1 MYYRVMMIHP
11 IWHNRRRQVTK
22 NGPNGLKL
30 QMQNNNIGS
39 LQGDGDSNPYESLI
53 TNAKIMLVD
62 DEPINTDVLQT
73 YLEGEGYSNF
83 ITTSESVQAIEIMRR
98 EKPDVVLLD
107 LMMPDVSGFDI
118 LNMMRN
124 DKTLTYIPVV
134 ILTSSDDGETK
145 LKALQLGAMDFLAKP
160 VDASELALRLRNTLG
175 AKAYQHH
182 LVNFDQ
188 LTGLPKRET
197 FMETID
203 SATIVMSS
211 NNEKGAA
218 LHIYIDNLKNINSTM
233 GHENGNK
240 IIQTFARRLEASVRS
255 AGSVQNA
262 FDLDTQVNIAR
273 TGGDKFTVFLSPL
286 QNPQQ
291 AAALARKIADDTS
304 QPIKLDNRS
313 MFTSAKIGIA
323 IYPDDGDSV
332 QTLFHNA
339 ETAMSYVRDHGGKEN
354 FTFYSSSMNEES
366 ARVLAIET
374 GLQTAIEKN
383 ELRVT
388 YQPKVD
394 VQTGKIVGA
403 EALVR
408 WISGDLGFVG
418 PDQFISIAERTG
430 QIIPIG
436 EWILKQACSQAAI
449 WKDKFGFDFRI
460 AVNMSIRQIHD
471 SDMCATTKE
480 ALTESGLPANCLTL
494 ELTENMVMENA
505 ESNIEL
511 LRTLKSLG
519 IKLSIDDFGTG
530 YSSLSYLQRFPLD
543 ELKIDRSFIEE
554 IKSENH
560 RAPIV
565 RAMVSLAH
573 DLEMS
578 VVAEGVETEMQLQHM
593 RALECEVYQGYLRS
607 KPIVADAFEAL
618 LELDYPNAQAA

>member
-1 MYYRVMMIHP
+1 MTNHQTCERQRNYYMAIP
-11 IWHNRRRQVTK
+11 
-22 NGPNGLKL
+22 
-30 QMQNNNIGS
+30 MQNDVNDNLIGEE
-39 LQGDGDSNPYESLI
+39 DSNQYESLI
-53 TNAKIMLVD
+53 SNAKIMLVD

-83 ITTSESVQAIEIMRR
+83 VSTSESVQAIEIMRQ

-118 LNMMRN
+118 LNMMRS
-124 DKTLTYIPVV
+124 DKLLTHIPVV

-182 LVNFDQ
+182 LINFDQ
-188 LTGLPKRET
+188 LTGFPKRDT
-197 FMETID
+197 FMEDVDSTTILM
-203 SATIVMSS
+203 SA

-218 LHIYIDNLKNINSTM
+218 LHIYIDNLKTINATM
-233 GHENGNK
+233 GREHGNK

-255 AGSVQNA
+255 AGSIQTA
-262 FDLDTQVNIAR
+262 FDVDTHVNIAR
-273 TGGDKFTVFLSPL
+273 TGGDKFTVFLGPI

-291 AAALARKIADDTS
+291 AAVLARKIVADTG
-304 QPIKLDNRS
+304 QAIKIDGRS
-313 MFTSAKIGIA
+313 MFTIAKIGIA
-323 IYPDDGDSV
+323 IYPDDGTSV
-332 QTLFHNA
+332 QTLFGNA
-339 ETAMSYVRDHGGKEN
+339 ETAMSHVRDNGSKEN
-354 FTFYSSSMNEES
+354 FAFYSATMDEES

-403 EALVR
+403 EALIR
-408 WISGDLGFVG
+408 WVSGELGYVG

-436 EWILKQACSQAAI
+436 AWILQQACTQAAL
-449 WKDKFGFDFRI
+449 WRQKYGFDFRI

-471 SDMCATTKE
+471 SDMHATASESLAE
-480 ALTESGLPANCLTL
+480 AGLPANCLTL

-511 LRTLKSLG
+511 LRKLKSLG
-519 IKLSIDDFGTG
+519 LKLSIDDFGTG

-554 IKSENH
+554 INSENQ

-593 RALECEVYQGYLRS
+593 RSLNCELYQGYLRS
-607 KPIVADAFEAL
+607 KPVVADAFTEL
-618 LELDYPNAQAA
+618 LDNDYPAQKAA

>member
-1 MYYRVMMIHP
+1 MAIDDP
-11 IWHNRRRQVTK
+11 DNE
-22 NGPNGLKL
+22 
-30 QMQNNNIGS
+30 QN
-39 LQGDGDSNPYESLI
+39 SNPYESLI
-53 TNAKIMLVD
+53 DNAKIMLVD

-83 ITTSESVQAIEIMRR
+83 VTTSESVQAIDIMRR

-118 LNMMRN
+118 LTMMRN
-124 DKTLTYIPVV
+124 DKSLAYIPVV

-188 LTGLPKRET
+188 LTGLPKRDA
-197 FMETID
+197 FMEALD
-203 SATIVMSS
+203 SATIAMSS
-211 NNEKGAA
+211 SNDKGAA
-218 LHIYIDNLKNINSTM
+218 LHIYIDNLKSINSTI
-233 GHENGNK
+233 GRDSGNK
-240 IIQTFARRLEASVRS
+240 MIQTFARRLEAS
-255 AGSVQNA
+255 AKAFASVQNA
-262 FDLDTQVNIAR
+262 FDTETQIHIAR
-273 TGGDKFTVFLSPL
+273 TGGDKFTMFMGPL
-286 QNPQQ
+286 QNTQQ
-291 AAALARKIADDTS
+291 AAALARKIEDDTN
-304 QPIKLDNRS
+304 QAIKLDDRS
-313 MFTSAKIGIA
+313 MLASTKIGIA
-323 IYPDDGDSV
+323 IYPDDGDNA
-332 QTLFHNA
+332 QTLFSNA
-339 ETAMSYVRDHGGKEN
+339 ETAMSHIRDNGGKEN
-354 FTFYSSSMNEES
+354 HIFYSGSMNEES
-366 ARVLAIET
+366 ARVMAIET
-374 GLQTAIEKN
+374 GLQSAIEKN

-394 VQTGKIVGA
+394 IQTGKIIGA

-430 QIIPIG
+430 QIIQIG
-436 EWILKQACSQAAI
+436 EWVLKQACSQAAI
-449 WKDKFGFDFRI
+449 WKNKYGFDFRM
-460 AVNMSIRQIHD
+460 AVNMSIKQIHD
-471 SDMCATTKE
+471 SDMRETTKE
-480 ALTESGLPANCLTL
+480 ALSESGLTANCLTL

-511 LRTLKSLG
+511 LRGLKELG

-554 IKSENH
+554 IDSENA

-578 VVAEGVETEMQLQHM
+578 VVAEGIETDTQLQHM
-593 RALECEVYQGYLRS
+593 RGLECELYQGYLRS
-607 KPIVADAFEAL
+607 KPVVADAFEEML
-618 LELDYPNAQAA
+618 DLDYPNTKAA

>member
-1 MYYRVMMIHP
+1 MEIDDLD
-11 IWHNRRRQVTK
+11 N
-22 NGPNGLKL
+22 
-30 QMQNNNIGS
+30 
-39 LQGDGDSNPYESLI
+39 QGNEQDSNHYESLI
-53 TNAKIMLVD
+53 NNAKIMLVD

-83 ITTSESVQAIEIMRR
+83 ITTSESVQAIDIMQR

-118 LNMMRN
+118 LTMMRN
-124 DKTLTYIPVV
+124 DKSLTHIPVV

-145 LKALQLGAMDFLAKP
+145 LRALQLGAMDFLAKP

-188 LTGLPKRET
+188 LTGLPKREK
-197 FMETID
+197 FMESID
-203 SATIVMSS
+203 SATILLNSKKS
-211 NNEKGAA
+211 QGAA
-218 LHIYIDNLKNINSTM
+218 LHVFIDNLKNINSTM
-233 GHENGNK
+233 GRESGNK
-240 IIQTFARRLEASVRS
+240 MIQTFARRLEASVK
-255 AGSVQNA
+255 ATGSVQSA
-262 FDLDTQVNIAR
+262 FDPDTDFHIAR
-273 TGGDKFTVFLSPL
+273 TGGDKFTVFLAPI
-286 QNPQQ
+286 QDRQQ
-291 AAALARKIADDTS
+291 AAALARKIEDDTN
-304 QPIKLDNRS
+304 QAIKLDNRS
-313 MFTSAKIGIA
+313 MLASTKIGIA
-323 IYPDDGDSV
+323 IYPEDGDDV
-332 QTLFHNA
+332 QTLFSNA
-339 ETAMSYVRDHGGKEN
+339 ETAMTHIRDHGGKEN
-354 FTFYSSSMNEES
+354 HTFYTASMNEES

-374 GLQTAIEKN
+374 GLRTAIQKN

-394 VQTGKIVGA
+394 IQTGKIVGA

-430 QIIPIG
+430 QIIEIG
-436 EWILKQACSQAAI
+436 EYVLKQACSQAAL
-449 WKDKFGFDFRI
+449 WKNKYGFDFRM
-460 AVNMSIRQIHD
+460 AVNMSIKQVHD

-480 ALTESGLPANCLTL
+480 ALSESGLPSNCLTL

-511 LRTLKSLG
+511 LRELKELG
-519 IKLSIDDFGTG
+519 VKLSIDDFGTG

-554 IKSENH
+554 IESEND

-578 VVAEGVETEMQLQHM
+578 VVAEGIETEVQLQHM
-593 RALECEVYQGYLRS
+593 RGLNCELYQGYLRS
-607 KPIVADAFEAL
+607 KPVVADAFEEL
-618 LELDYPNAQAA
+618 LQIDYPDIKAA

>member
-1 MYYRVMMIHP
+1 MHIDDP
-11 IWHNRRRQVTK
+11 DNLDD
-22 NGPNGLKL
+22 G
-30 QMQNNNIGS
+30 QN
-39 LQGDGDSNPYESLI
+39 SNPYESLI
-53 TNAKIMLVD
+53 NNAKIMLVD

-83 ITTSESVQAIEIMRR
+83 ITTSESVKAIDIMRR

-107 LMMPDVSGFDI
+107 LMMPEVSGFDI
-118 LNMMRN
+118 LTMMRN
-124 DKTLTYIPVV
+124 DQALTYIPVV

-188 LTGLPKRET
+188 LTGLLKREA
-197 FMETID
+197 FMEAMD
-203 SATIVMSS
+203 SATIAMNSS
-211 NNEKGAA
+211 NDKAA
-218 LHIYIDNLKNINSTM
+218 VLHIYIDNLKNINSTM
-233 GHENGNK
+233 GRDSGNK
-240 IIQTFARRLEASVRS
+240 TIQTFARRLEASV
-255 AGSVQNA
+255 AAFGSVQNA
-262 FDLDTQVNIAR
+262 FDLDTQIHIAR
-273 TGGDKFTVFLSPL
+273 TGGDKFTVFLGPV

-291 AAALARKIADDTS
+291 AAALARKIEDDTN
-304 QPIKLDNRS
+304 QTVKLDDRS
-313 MFTSAKIGIA
+313 MLCSTKIGIA
-323 IYPDDGDSV
+323 IYP
-332 QTLFHNA
+332 
-339 ETAMSYVRDHGGKEN
+339 
-354 FTFYSSSMNEES
+354 SSMNEES

-374 GLQTAIEKN
+374 GLQSAIQKN

-408 WISGDLGFVG
+408 WISADLGFVG
-418 PDQFISIAERTG
+418 PDHFISIAERTG

-436 EWILKQACSQAAI
+436 EWVLKQASSQAAI
-449 WKDKFGFDFRI
+449 WRNKYGFDFRM
-460 AVNMSIRQIHD
+460 AVNMSIKQIHD

-480 ALTESGLPANCLTL
+480 ALSESGLPSNCLTL

-511 LRTLKSLG
+511 LKQLKDLG

-554 IKSENH
+554 IESENH

-573 DLEMS
+573 DLDMT
-578 VVAEGVETEMQLQHM
+578 VVAEGIETEVQLQHM
-593 RALECEVYQGYLRS
+593 RGLECELYQGYLRS
-607 KPIVADAFEAL
+607 KPVVADAFEEL
-618 LELDYPNAQAA
+618 LDIDYPTTKAA